1 MSTRVEHQ
9 PAFILHRRPYRET
22 SWLLDVVTPDY
33 GKVSL
38 VAKGARRGK
47 APDASLYQPFQPV
60 LISWLGKSDLKT
72 LSGLE
77 ARRLAPE
84 AQELQQRGLSG
95 QWLFAGFYLNELLEF
110 LLVEQESSP
119 YLFALYEAALLG
131 LRAQQPLEPL
141 LRYFEKN
148 LLEELGFGAS
158 FDQDAETGEPIEAGA
173 NYLFLP
179 QKGCLRLDPQARS
192 AYDSCSSVPDEAA
205 TAPGKALVVP
215 GEALLAIAEHDFST
229 PQCLKY
235 AKRIMRLCIDDL
247 LNGRK
252 LRSRELF
259 RHYKES
265 QRA

>member
-1 MSTRVEHQ
+1 MSARVEHQ
-9 PAFILHRRPYRET
+9 PAYILHRRPYRET

-119 YLFALYEAALLG
+119 YLFALYEIGKHTSELQSRPHLVCR
-131 LRAQQPLEPL
+131 L
-141 LRYFEKN
+141 
-148 LLEELGFGAS
+148 LLEK
-158 FDQDAETGEPIEAGA
+158 T
-173 NYLFLP
+173 
-179 QKGCLRLDPQARS
+179 
-192 AYDSCSSVPDEAA
+192 
-205 TAPGKALVVP
+205 
-215 GEALLAIAEHDFST
+215 
-229 PQCLKY
+229 
-235 AKRIMRLCIDDL
+235 
-247 LNGRK
+247 
-252 LRSRELF
+252 
-259 RHYKES
+259 
-265 QRA
+265 

>member
-1 MSTRVEHQ
+1 MSARVEHQ
-9 PAFILHRRPYRET
+9 PAYILHRRPYRET

-47 APDASLYQPFQPV
+47 APDASLYQPFQPL

-72 LSGLE
+72 LSSLE
-77 ARRLAPE
+77 ARRLAE
-84 AQELQQRGLSG
+84 DVQALQRQELQG

-110 LLVEQESSP
+110 LLVEQEPSA

-131 LRAQQPLEPL
+131 LRAQEPLEPL
-141 LRYFEKN
+141 LRYFEKH
-148 LLEELGFGAS
+148 LLEELGVGAS
-158 FDQDAETGEPIEAGA
+158 FDQEAETGEPIDAHA

-179 QKGCLRLDPQARS
+179 QKGCLRLDPGGAS
-192 AYDSCSSVPDEAA
+192 AYDMSAA
-205 TAPGKALVVP
+205 PLVVP
-215 GEALLAIAEHDFST
+215 GEALLAIAEHDFSK